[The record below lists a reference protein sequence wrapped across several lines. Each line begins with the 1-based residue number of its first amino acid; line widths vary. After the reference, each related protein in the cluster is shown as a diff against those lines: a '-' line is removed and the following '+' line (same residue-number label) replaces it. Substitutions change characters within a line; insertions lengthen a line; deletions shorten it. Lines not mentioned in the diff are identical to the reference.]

1 MANWCSSGITFYSEN
16 RSLLYKFFER
26 IKEIYESESTQEN
39 TFGHGWMGD
48 YANTF
53 YPSIGADK
61 INCRGYITYI
71 DDTVRHVDKF
81 FAFTICTETAGDSKM
96 GLWAYILKD
105 FFPDVKMAYVAEEC
119 GCEYYCKFD
128 ETGLFYP
135 HDYYVDIAYPGED
148 DEVEYIE
155 DHQFYS
161 LQDVHDWLDANLP
174 FKYEKKG
181 DEYEL
186 EKEINSKL
194 DLYDSDEFF
203 CTIAKYENIS
213 PSEFELKK

>member
-1 MANWCSSGITFYSEN
+1 MNIAWNVGVSYVNFSYLFAPTSCALDLFPFQSDLPT
-16 RSLLYKFFER
+16 
-26 IKEIYESESTQEN
+26 
-39 TFGHGWMGD
+39 
-48 YANTF
+48 
-53 YPSIGADK
+53 
-61 INCRGYITYI
+61 
-71 DDTVRHVDKF
+71 F
-81 FAFTICTETAGDSKM
+81 FAAGDSKM

-135 HDYYVDIAYPGED
+135 HDYYVDIAYPGEG